1 MFNETLMNVVNEGDK
16 ITNVSKTKVNAVPD
30 SGFQLMKKE
39 GAVWRDSS
47 QRVKPLSYRRRRT

>member
-30 SGFQLMKKE
+30 SGFQLMKK
-39 GAVWRDSS
+39 GSNRCHIVGGGHDGNA
-47 QRVKPLSYRRRRT
+47 Y